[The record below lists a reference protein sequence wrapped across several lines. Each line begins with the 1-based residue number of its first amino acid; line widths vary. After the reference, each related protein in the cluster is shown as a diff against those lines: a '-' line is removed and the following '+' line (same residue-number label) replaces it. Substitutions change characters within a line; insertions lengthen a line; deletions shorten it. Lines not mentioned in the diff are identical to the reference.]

1 MDLLL
6 EKLFGISQN
15 VLEVL
20 ARGTHYITLKKKET
34 PITLSAEIMIEDD
47 KKFDNDNKYDFIFL
61 VIEDELIS
69 EKFKKEFGNKLK
81 FLEPPNKIDYN
92 YEGNEYFNS
101 YKNAQGLEF
110 QKIYFFNIMIL
121 SNCIGIISAHSYGAA
136 AFILGGDFRNK
147 LVYDLG

>member
-20 ARGTHYITLKKKET
+20 ARGTDYITLKKKET

-61 VIEDELIS
+61 VIEDELLIK
-69 EKFKKEFGNKLK
+69 KFKKNL
-81 FLEPPNKIDYN
+81 
-92 YEGNEYFNS
+92 
-101 YKNAQGLEF
+101 
-110 QKIYFFNIMIL
+110 
-121 SNCIGIISAHSYGAA
+121 GINLN
-136 AFILGGDFRNK
+136 F
-147 LVYDLG
+147 